1 MAAVSESLKKSSIS
15 VENISKSLLSTR
27 KTVSSVN
34 DSVNNIS
41 KIISTNTRIK
51 RELFSTSETIDARRR
66 EASKRRE
73 MEDQI
78 EASKLSYSPGSAI
91 SFASKGQG
99 GPLSRLLGFLGFT
112 FAGWIVENL
121 PTWIF
126 MGKEFIS
133 RIQIFGRSMYDMVDN
148 MRSII
153 QSFGSVLTNS
163 FDAILRLDFNE
174 FSEGSVAR
182 SFDELNLAVQGLG
195 DDITET
201 FRLFTTPLN
210 ESVETGEQAP
220 GLEEERP
227 ETMFPPIS
235 QPQGSQPQGSIT
247 FTGPET
253 TSSGVLNPQ
262 AAYAHLRQLGVSH
275 IHALGILANIE
286 GESSFKIGAD
296 ETGKGTAGIGLFQY
310 TFPSRKNRF
319 LQAVPDYKTNWKAQI
334 NYAIKNDENTP
345 LYLKKQFSTPE
356 EAADDFM
363 RNWENPSKGVYEQR
377 RKTHNQFIKNF
388 KTPTDQSQKPIVTP
402 QTQTSPPPPSPI
414 PSIPVN
420 PMIGDRL
427 GAGRNH
433 GGVDLQ
439 VEEGTPLR
447 AISDGTIVDSDFEK
461 NWGNF
466 LVMKDNMG
474 IYHLYGHMQSGYKR
488 GGPVKKGEIIGK
500 VGMTGRTTGPHLHW
514 EAGTGWNR
522 SVITGRFDA
531 LNKYSKFAP
540 FNTQPSKDGKT
551 ETPAQISAL
560 PKAGQPAAAMTPERK
575 GSEVMFIDATQ
586 PQAPQVSYPAQQAG
600 PQIQVDQSK
609 MLNNFIKKKLLL
621 DLAYT

>member
-41 KIISTNTRIK
+41 KIVSNNTRIK
-51 RELFSTSETIDARRR
+51 RELFSASETINARRR

-73 MEDQI
+73 LEDQI
-78 EASKLSYSPGSAI
+78 EASKVSYSPGSAI
-91 SFASKGQG
+91 SFASKSQG
-99 GPLSRLLGFLGFT
+99 GPLSRLIGFLGFT

-148 MRSII
+148 MKSII
-153 QSFGSVLTNS
+153 ESFGSVLTNS

-182 SFDELNLAVQGLG
+182 SFDELNFAVQGLG

-235 QPQGSQPQGSIT
+235 QPQGSFT
-247 FTGPET
+247 FAGPET

-262 AAYAHLRQLGVSH
+262 AAYAHLRQIGVSH
-275 IHALGILANIE
+275 IHALGILANIQ
-286 GESSFKIGAD
+286 GESSFRIGAD
-296 ETGKGTAGIGLFQY
+296 ETGKGTGGIGLFQY

-363 RNWENPSKGVYEQR
+363 RNWENPSKGVYANR
-377 RKTHNQFIKNF
+377 RRIHNQFIKNF
-388 KTPTDQSQKPIVTP
+388 KTPSDQSQKPTITS
-402 QTQTSPPPPSPI
+402 QTTTSPPPQKPKLDLKKLGFSIGERAGYSPS
-414 PSIPVN
+414 
-420 PMIGDRL
+420 R
-427 GAGRNH
+427 GRDH
-433 GGVDLQ
+433 RGRDIAIDS
-439 VEEGTPLR
+439 GTPVSV
-447 AISDGTIVDSDFEK
+447 ISDATITDIGFQSGGYGYYVAYVDSK
-461 NWGNF
+461 
-466 LVMKDNMG
+466 G
-474 IYHLYGHMQSGYKR
+474 IEHFYGHLREMPKVKR
-488 GGPVKKGEIIGK
+488 GQKLTSGSI
-500 VGMTGRTTGPHLHW
+500 VGYVGSTGNSTGPHLHW
-514 EAGTGWNR
+514 EVSPRIGE
-522 SVITGRFDA
+522 VGRPRKNIIDPIEYGFSA
-531 LNKYSKFAP
+531 SAP
-540 FNTQPSKDGKT
+540 FGGI
-551 ETPAQISAL
+551 PAQISAP
-560 PKAGQPAAAMTPERK
+560 PKTGQPAAAMTPERK
-575 GSEVMFIDATQ
+575 GPEVMLIDATQ
-586 PQAPQVSYPAQQAG
+586 PQTPQVSYPAQQSS
-600 PQIQVDQSK
+600 PQIQIDQSK